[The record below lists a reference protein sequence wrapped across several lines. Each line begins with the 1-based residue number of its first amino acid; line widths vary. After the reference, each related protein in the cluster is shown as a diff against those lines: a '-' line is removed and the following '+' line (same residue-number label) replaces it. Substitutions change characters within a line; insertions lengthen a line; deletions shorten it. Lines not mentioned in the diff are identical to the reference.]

1 VIDASGQPLRR
12 LFFALDCP
20 PEQRRAIARWRSTLE
35 LRAGR
40 PVPAENF
47 HLTLLFL
54 GAIAAAHVA
63 DICTAAAEVR
73 VPGRPVRLALDRLDV
88 WRRSGVMVL
97 AAEQAPPELLRL
109 VYALE
114 QAMLPFGL
122 EDRPKEFR
130 PHLTLMR
137 DYRAQV
143 PESTIPPEFHLR
155 AEHFAL
161 YESCKGGYRVV
172 AEWPLL
178 AAES

>member
-1 VIDASGQPLRR
+1 VIDASGEPLRR

-20 PEQRRAIARWRSTLE
+20 PEQRRAIARWRSALE

-40 PVPAENF
+40 PVPAEKF
-47 HLTLLFL
+47 HVTLLFL
-54 GAIAAAHVA
+54 GSVAAALVA
-63 DICTAAAEVR
+63 DICTAAAKVR
-73 VPGRPVRLALDRLDV
+73 VPGRPVRLTLDRLDV
-88 WRRSGVMVL
+88 WRKSGVMVL

-143 PESTIPPEFHLR
+143 PESTTPPEFQLR

-172 AEWPLL
+172 AEWPLQS
-178 AAES
+178 AER